1 MSTTTDG
8 RYLTQRLEALGVRH
22 VFGGPG
28 DYVLGYY
35 DQLERSSLTV
45 IYTADEQG
53 AGFAADAYRSGYSL
67 LHVHIARGDLSPALQ
82 RMTSLMAERI
92 R

>member
-1 MSTTTDG
+1 VSTTTVG

-22 VFGGPG
+22 VFGVPG

-45 IYTADEQG
+45 INTADEQG
-53 AGFAADAYRSGYSL
+53 AGFAADAYARVNGIGAVCVTSGVGGLKSR
-67 LHVHIARGDLSPALQ
+67 AATCRRRCSG
-82 RMTSLMAERI
+82 
-92 R
+92 